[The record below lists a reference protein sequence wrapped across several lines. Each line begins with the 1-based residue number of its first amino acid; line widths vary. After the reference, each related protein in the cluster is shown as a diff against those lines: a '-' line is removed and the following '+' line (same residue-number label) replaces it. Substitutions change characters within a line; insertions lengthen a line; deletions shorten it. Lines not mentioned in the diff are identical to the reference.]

1 MALTAQEHIRKF
13 ERDWMQDLISDHPDV
28 GQDDLYHDGLQAYM
42 AQEDMTPAVRK
53 EISRMTGVPVG
64 F

>member
-1 MALTAQEHIRKF
+1 MNAQEHIRKF
-13 ERDWMQDLISDHPDV
+13 ERDWMHDLVAENPTV
-28 GQDDLYHDGLQAYM
+28 GEDDLYHDGLQAYM
-42 AQEDMTPAVRK
+42 ASEVEDPAVRK

>member
-1 MALTAQEHIRKF
+1 MNAQEHIAKF
-13 ERDWMQDLISDHPDV
+13 ERDWMHELIQDHPEV
-28 GQDDLYHDGLQAYM
+28 GQDELYHDGLQAYM
-42 AQEDMTPAVRK
+42 ASEDMSVETRR